1 MESPNSTPRFT
12 RMIGK
17 YSILIVLAI
26 VLPNVASR
34 YYTQYTTA
42 RELAQNPT
50 PPRFEDVNGDG
61 IQDKIIRKQVYN
73 GMPIERYT
81 LEDEVL
87 FGVNIN
93 GKIAYVP
100 KEVYEKLQGYVA
112 PNK

>member
-1 MESPNSTPRFT
+1 MLKRQVVRLFPEAN
-12 RMIGK
+12 
-17 YSILIVLAI
+17 YAVLECAGHW
-26 VLPNVASR
+26 AH
-34 YYTQYTTA
+34 YT
-42 RELAQNPT
+42 
-50 PPRFEDVNGDG
+50 
-61 IQDKIIRKQVYN
+61 QDKIIRKQVFN

-112 PNK
+112 PNKWFF